1 MAFARLTYLCE
12 CANLR
17 FESLVVL
24 PLDLKFRLELLDKQ
38 VQMGDFHA
46 KFLDVCR
53 CRSRSRR
60 CVGRWL
66 RFLTRLRG
74 LTRDERFG
82 QCARPGRFECRR
94 YLRRGSNRAWRCG
107 SRRRRKQVAQCVRLC

>member
-1 MAFARLTYLCE
+1 MEAQAGCVALARLTYFCE

-24 PLDLKFRLELLDKQ
+24 PLDLKFRVELLDKQ
-38 VQMGDFHA
+38 VQMGDFRA
-46 KFLDVCR
+46 KCLDVCR

-66 RFLTRLRG
+66 RFLTRLLG
-74 LTRDERFG
+74 LTQDERFG
-82 QCARPGRFECRR
+82 KRGRPGT
-94 YLRRGSNRAWRCG
+94 LG
-107 SRRRRKQVAQCVRLC
+107 

>member
-1 MAFARLTYLCE
+1 MEGQSGCVACARLTYFCE
-12 CANLR
+12 YANLR

-38 VQMGDFHA
+38 VQMGDFRA

-60 CVGRWL
+60 CVGRRL

-82 QCARPGRFECRR
+82 TRARPGRFGCIR
-94 YLRRGSNRAWRCG
+94 YLGRGR
-107 SRRRRKQVAQCVRLC
+107 